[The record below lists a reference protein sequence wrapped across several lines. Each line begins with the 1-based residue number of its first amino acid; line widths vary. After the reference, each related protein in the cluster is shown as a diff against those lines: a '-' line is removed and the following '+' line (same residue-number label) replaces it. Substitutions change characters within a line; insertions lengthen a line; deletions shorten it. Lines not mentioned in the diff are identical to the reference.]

1 MEGMTSSTTQIVP
14 ATQISQV
21 APRSVVTM
29 SSMVLLVRL
38 VKGMREKGCEPYLGE
53 QDAEIA
59 ER

>member
-1 MEGMTSSTTQIVP
+1 MEGMTSSTTQTVP
-14 ATQISQV
+14 ATPIPQV

-29 SSMVLLVRL
+29 SSVVLLVRL

-53 QDAEIA
+53 QDVEIA

>member
-1 MEGMTSSTTQIVP
+1 MTSSTTQIVP
-14 ATQISQV
+14 ATPIPQV

-29 SSMVLLVRL
+29 SSVVLLVRL

-53 QDAEIA
+53 QDVEIA